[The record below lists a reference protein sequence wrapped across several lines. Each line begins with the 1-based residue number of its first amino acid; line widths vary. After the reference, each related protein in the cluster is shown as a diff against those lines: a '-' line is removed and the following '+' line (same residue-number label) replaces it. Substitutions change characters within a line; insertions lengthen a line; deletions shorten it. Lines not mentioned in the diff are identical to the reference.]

1 MVLQYA
7 DGGNL
12 RDYLKNPPSPLKWSD
27 KFRIALEIAEGL
39 LCLHA
44 EDIIHRDLVSLLL
57 FIISNIFC
65 KNNKLILNIYILLEP

>member
-12 RDYLKNPPSPLKWSD
+12 RDYLRNLTSSLTWHD
-27 KFRIALEIAEGL
+27 KYRIALEIAEGL

-44 EDIIHRDLVSLLL
+44 EGILHRDLVSL
-57 FIISNIFC
+57 FIYNI
-65 KNNKLILNIYILLEP
+65 